1 MSEPTIAHAPSFR
14 GRGRGRGRSQ
24 AIRAHVARLAQ
35 ARKAANGRRGRQ
47 KLYDHPKPQ
56 AASERLKELKAA
68 YSTVA
73 NAIRPALEDLA
84 DRSLEVLNKGQADAY
99 RAFKEYEEVKS
110 FLDNRIR
117 DVQSVHNNRLLLDTQ
132 LSEFMFRETRKITE
146 ESFIRDVEDARERF
160 YDAQLMRLEILDK
173 LHDNELPIDIIDD
186 SWNFHEISDE
196 RFRDVKAHV
205 EFRTDLGGRTSYGA
219 KIEVPCAKAVTGRRL
234 ARTPTTGNAGSGQV
248 DDEIKPSPKR
258 KADEEADALP
268 IPKRL
273 GAVPRHIGGLLS
285 AVVAP
290 TDEHDDYEA
299 EAAGSPGGESKVPSP
314 TPAEEED
321 DILEDEENDT
331 PMGDDEDDVTHLRPS
346 ERLPPLPNGASE
358 PDAHGVRLINK
369 RRTANFDVY
378 NRILIPALFEF
389 EPHEIGFRDS
399 TNDKSRGAT
408 KIKRGRFL
416 GTPNSNTMHFDRS
429 LWQYDATTYEEGEL
443 DEELVKKHN
452 LHPKHGLFLRTS
464 TNDEETP
471 KTRASGK
478 NPVIF
483 YTPRGRTFNSSR
495 SIRIARL
502 EDGADIA
509 SKRPAVA
516 AALDQFAEQEGVP
529 PAEVLPNEE
538 AYEAFRQEKIKLWL
552 GPRRIVRD
560 ETEEL
565 EEEELKEDEPLK
577 EMADTERSVREEN
590 ENSNVT
596 ASPHTLGGQARG
608 DDAAMAVVSTEN
620 EVQRLAHATAAQA
633 VFRVILDAA
642 ASVETDNV
650 ESGAAQPLASDNAV
664 PQVSLVSPQALR
676 RAASRPF
683 DPVRDVF
690 MDQLPDDAA
699 SNQHRE
705 SVSYVPPALEPST
718 RSSSIPYVDAS
729 SLLMMADVA
738 LEREYEYPT
747 YQMQQQQ
754 LPLPPIPTTGYSPP
768 RGQSS
773 GYEYPPN
780 DTNVYPPPSRGMSMD
795 APQPYHHQ
803 SVTAPPPQQAT
814 PPLQPQS
821 LLDPRLFGEVV
832 QQPPALP
839 PPNTAYVPARDARNG
854 RGSSNFYQQQQPPP
868 PPPPPPAG
876 YAHSSLPP
884 APGPPNDHYNQT
896 QAPPLPSAAY
906 GPLPSRNSSQYYT
919 SPPPPQYYQPSS
931 IMRPYDS
938 RYEPTRGDVESTM
951 LPPPGG
957 NYSRQALPPMVPQQ
971 RATGSASP
979 QMYVSTLTYAR
990 SGSREYQSQPTSHY
1004 HHHHHYEYPG
1014 SLENG
1019 PSNGEYAESNGSNG
1033 SNKFRKLEPAP
1044 MIYSTSNEW
1053 SACSD
1058 RERGLDPRDDFRGRI
1073 NSSNGHG
1080 DGRLLLGGP
1089 NGPATDEASSSYTT
1103 VPVGPAN
1110 KEFRTVPYDY
1120 EKIKEYVAIEPPPSQ
1135 GPKTIRG
1142 WAHNSLKRG
1151 GGGTTTTVSKAMS
1164 NTVSAIPPIEAE
1176 NEWDRNRECDHD
1188 YDAT

>member
-1 MSEPTIAHAPSFR
+1 MLIYSFF
-14 GRGRGRGRSQ
+14 
-24 AIRAHVARLAQ
+24 
-35 ARKAANGRRGRQ
+35 
-47 KLYDHPKPQ
+47 
-56 AASERLKELKAA
+56 A
-68 YSTVA
+68 Y
-73 NAIRPALEDLA
+73 PLF
-84 DRSLEVLNKGQADAY
+84 Q
-99 RAFKEYEEVKS
+99 
-110 FLDNRIR
+110 
-117 DVQSVHNNRLLLDTQ
+117 
-132 LSEFMFRETRKITE
+132 
-146 ESFIRDVEDARERF
+146 
-160 YDAQLMRLEILDK
+160 
-173 LHDNELPIDIIDD
+173 IIDD

-205 EFRTDLGGRTSYGA
+205 EYRTDLSGRTSYGA
-219 KIEVPCAKAVTGRRL
+219 KIEVPCAKIVTGRRL
-234 ARTPTTGNAGSGQV
+234 ARTPTTVNTGSGQV
-248 DDEIKPSPKR
+248 DDDIKPSPKR
-258 KADEEADALP
+258 KADEEPDVLP
-268 IPKRL
+268 VPKRL

-290 TDEHDDYEA
+290 PDERDDYEA
-299 EAAGSPGGESKVPSP
+299 EAAGSPGAESKVPSP
-314 TPAEEED
+314 TPVEEED
-321 DILEDEENDT
+321 DILEDEENDIL
-331 PMGDDEDDVTHLRPS
+331 MGDDEDDGTHLRPS

-358 PDAHGVRLINK
+358 PDAYGVRLVNK

-378 NRILIPALFEF
+378 NRILIPSLFEF
-389 EPHEIGFRDS
+389 EHHEIGFRDS

-429 LWQYDATTYEEGEL
+429 LWQYDATTYEDGDL

-471 KTRASGK
+471 KTRVSGQ

-529 PAEVLPNEE
+529 PAEVSPNEE

-565 EEEELKEDEPLK
+565 VEEEHKEHEPLK
-577 EMADTERSVREEN
+577 EVAGPQRSMREEN
-590 ENSNVT
+590 ENSNV
-596 ASPHTLGGQARG
+596 AVSPHTPAQTEGQAHG
-608 DDAAMAVVSTEN
+608 DDAARAVASSEN
-620 EVQRLAHATAAQA
+620 DEQHLAYATAAQA
-633 VFRVILDAA
+633 VFRIILDAA
-642 ASVETDNV
+642 ASVETDIV
-650 ESGAAQPLASDNAV
+650 ESGAAQPLSGDNAV
-664 PQVSLVSPQALR
+664 PQVSLVSPQAPR

-690 MDQLPDDAA
+690 MDQLPDSAA
-699 SNQHRE
+699 SYQRRE
-705 SVSYVPPALEPST
+705 SMGYVPHALESST

-729 SLLMMADVA
+729 SLLMIADVA
-738 LEREYEYPT
+738 LEREYEYST
-747 YQMQQQQ
+747 YQMQKQQ
-754 LPLPPIPTTGYSPP
+754 LPLPPLPTTGYSPP

-773 GYEYPPN
+773 EYEYLPN
-780 DTNVYPPPSRGMSMD
+780 DTNVYPPPSRQMSID
-795 APQPYHHQ
+795 TPQPYHHQ
-803 SVTAPPPQQAT
+803 SLTAPLPQQTT

-839 PPNTAYVPARDARNG
+839 LPNTAYVSARDARNG
-854 RGSSNFYQQQQPPP
+854 RGSSSFYLQQQPPP
-868 PPPPPPAG
+868 PPPPPPSG

-884 APGPPNDHYNQT
+884 PPGPPNDHYNQA
-896 QAPPLPSAAY
+896 QAPPPPSAAY

-919 SPPPPQYYQPSS
+919 SPPPPQYYQSS
-931 IMRPYDS
+931 SSMRPYDS
-938 RYEPTRGDVESTM
+938 RFEPSRGDVEGTM

-979 QMYVSTLTYAR
+979 QMFMTNLAYAR
-990 SGSREYQSQPTSHY
+990 SGSREYQSQSTSHY
-1004 HHHHHYEYPG
+1004 HLHPHYEYPG
-1014 SLENG
+1014 SLDNG

-1033 SNKFRKLEPAP
+1033 SNKFRKQEPAP
-1044 MIYSTSNEW
+1044 MVYSKSNEW
-1053 SACSD
+1053 SASSD
-1058 RERGLDPRDDFRGRI
+1058 RERGLDPRDEFRGSI
-1073 NSSNGHG
+1073 TSGNGHG
-1080 DGRLLLGGP
+1080 DGRPLVGGP
-1089 NGPATDEASSSYTT
+1089 YGPAIDETPSSHTT
-1103 VPVGPAN
+1103 APGGAIN
-1110 KEFRTVPYDY
+1110 KEFRTVPYNY

-1176 NEWDRNRECDHD
+1176 NEWDRNRECDPD